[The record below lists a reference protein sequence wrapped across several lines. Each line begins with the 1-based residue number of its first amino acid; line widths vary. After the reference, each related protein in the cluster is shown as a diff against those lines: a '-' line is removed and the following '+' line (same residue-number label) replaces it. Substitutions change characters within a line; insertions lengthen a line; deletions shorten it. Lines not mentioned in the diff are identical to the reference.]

1 MPAADA
7 SQCVDATIPNV
18 PRSSGRVVKFT
29 VADSSLSRMR
39 YGVCVANIGTYADPR
54 ATVRVA
60 RAAEDAGWEA
70 VFVWD
75 HLAFVW
81 GPPAADPWVV
91 LAAVAAATAR
101 VRIGTAVTP
110 VARRRPQVL
119 AQTVASLDVLSGGRV
134 IFGAGLGGV
143 ESEFGKFGE
152 PTDAKVRAA
161 KLDEGLGLL
170 RELWSGAE
178 VTHHGEHYTVDGVT
192 LAPRP
197 VQEQVPVW
205 IGGNKPPSLRR
216 AARWDGWIADSAAPT
231 GMTLDPDDVAR
242 SIDTIGRDE
251 GYNVAVLG
259 QNDLVDPSEY
269 AEAGATWWLENLH
282 DMRGPPDEILE
293 LLAAGPQS
301 R

>member
-1 MPAADA
+1 M
-7 SQCVDATIPNV
+7 PNV

-29 VADSSLSRMR
+29 VADSSLSGVR
-39 YGVCVANIGTYADPR
+39 YGVCLANIGTYSDPG
-54 ATVRVA
+54 ASVRIA
-60 RAAEDAGWEA
+60 RAAEQFGWEA

-91 LAAVAAATAR
+91 LAAIAAQTET

-110 VARRRPQVL
+110 VARRRPHVL

-161 KLDEGLGLL
+161 KLDEGLGVL
-170 RELWSGAE
+170 RDLWSGAE
-178 VTHHGEHYTVDGVT
+178 VTHQGEHYTVDGVT

-231 GMTLDPDDVAR
+231 GMTLTPDDVAR
-242 SIDTIGRDE
+242 SIETIGRDE
-251 GYNVAVLG
+251 GYDVAVLG
-259 QNDLVDPSEY
+259 QNDRADPSEY
-269 AEAGATWWLENLH
+269 ADAGATWWLENLH
-282 DMRGPPDEILE
+282 DMRGSPEKILE
-293 LLAAGPQS
+293 LVSAGPQA